1 VLRSLGRT
9 LQRLELH
16 DEFLQRPIAV
26 HNNALASR
34 LSVNDLPIISNALGD
49 GNVTQ
54 LII

>member
-1 VLRSLGRT
+1 VLRSVVRT
-9 LQRLELH
+9 QQRLGLH
-16 DEFLQRPIAV
+16 DEFLQHRNAV

-34 LSVNDLPIISNALGD
+34 LSVNDLPIIANALGD